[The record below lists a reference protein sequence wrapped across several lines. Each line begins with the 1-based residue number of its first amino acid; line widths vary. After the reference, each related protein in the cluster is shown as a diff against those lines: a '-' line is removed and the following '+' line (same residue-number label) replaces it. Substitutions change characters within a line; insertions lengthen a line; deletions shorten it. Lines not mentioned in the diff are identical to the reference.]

1 MQTLFAHN
9 SHLYCTIRYPS
20 AQSLYAA
27 ALSIRITSNRKA
39 SALGQFWPILFS
51 MFYYIF
57 SRMHFF
63 FFHLLQST
71 WIFYHIFINQKSIFC
86 TKCAHAGKIRFFF
99 QPKITTAVKSSLYL
113 NGYLPEKVEGA
124 FTHSYIGSIQETEE
138 RSLVHSCTTKTFNHS
153 MEMKNSWKI
162 KSCEIIIKVKYQKQT
177 FLLFLPFSSH

>member
-1 MQTLFAHN
+1 MHCFNTTVSRMMQTLFAHN

-57 SRMHFF
+57 SRMHCF

-99 QPKITTAVKSSLYL
+99 SLKSP
-113 NGYLPEKVEGA
+113 LPLKVPYILMDIYQRRWKVLLL
-124 FTHSYIGSIQETEE
+124 THT
-138 RSLVHSCTTKTFNHS
+138 LVVYKKLKRDH
-153 MEMKNSWKI
+153 
-162 KSCEIIIKVKYQKQT
+162 
-177 FLLFLPFSSH
+177 